1 MLTADEPIPASQ
13 SSFNAERLLY
23 SLAYCSRASAGV
35 DKLEVQRIVATA
47 QRHNANHHITGML
60 VFGAGLFFQWL
71 EGPRAKVQ
79 QLMARLQ
86 DDSRHQGIVVLSES
100 EEVRER
106 MFPVWDMEWVVG
118 EDIRVV
124 LEDALSAAHEPQ
136 QTQALALLLREL
148 DTGKL
153 AGLEAD

>member
-1 MLTADEPIPASQ
+1 MLTADEPVPSILTGLNP
-13 SSFNAERLLY
+13 ERLLY
-23 SLAYCSRASAGV
+23 SLAYCSRASDGV
-35 DKLEVQRIVATA
+35 DKLEVERIVARA
-47 QRHNANHHITGML
+47 QRHNASQHITGML

-71 EGPRAKVQ
+71 EGPRHAVH

-86 DDSRHQGIVVLSES
+86 GDGRHHGIVVLSEA

-124 LEDALSAAHEPQ
+124 LEDALTAAQEPQ

-148 DTGKL
+148 DTGQL
-153 AGLEAD
+153 SGLQAN

>member
-1 MLTADEPIPASQ
+1 MLTADEPVP
-13 SSFNAERLLY
+13 SSLTRLNPERLLY

-35 DKLEVQRIVATA
+35 DKLEVERIVATA
-47 QRHNANHHITGML
+47 QRHNARHHVTGML

-71 EGPRAKVQ
+71 EGPRDAVR

-86 DDSRHQGIVVLSES
+86 ADSRHHGIVVLSEA

-124 LEDALSAAHEPQ
+124 LEDALSAAQEPQ

-148 DTGKL
+148 DTGQL
-153 AGLEAD
+153 SGLQAN